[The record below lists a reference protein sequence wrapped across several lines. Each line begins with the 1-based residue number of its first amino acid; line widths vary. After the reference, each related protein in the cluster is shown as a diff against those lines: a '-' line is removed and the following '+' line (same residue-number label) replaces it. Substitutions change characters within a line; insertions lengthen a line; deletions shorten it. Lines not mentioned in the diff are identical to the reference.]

1 MKLVRHIV
9 AGRSSADLCASSSR
23 TVLCRYHS
31 NGPMGGRNKIV
42 AYFIAILIFVCSPAY
57 GPPYYPPKGQIVIRS
72 ALTGLQ
78 LIRRLPRFWQTP
90 KGQRAVKQAADEFSP
105 IPITHIGSSP
115 DKLVVAPSV
124 QRPAHVQ
131 TPMDDISRMARPRS
145 PFSQLPGGKSLPLT
159 EGEQMAFSEAATIA
173 RFGNIASAAPY
184 KDAGIA
190 TFLTKDHSRTA
201 AADVI
206 RSAARNARA
215 VASRYAAAAKSERL
229 KKQVLSQEDKQQE
242 SNSINLESLEK
253 QKYEEAKKLDELA
266 DACSALFLF
275 RR

>member
-1 MKLVRHIV
+1 
-9 AGRSSADLCASSSR
+9 
-23 TVLCRYHS
+23 
-31 NGPMGGRNKIV
+31 
-42 AYFIAILIFVCSPAY
+42 
-57 GPPYYPPKGQIVIRS
+57 
-72 ALTGLQ
+72 
-78 LIRRLPRFWQTP
+78 
-90 KGQRAVKQAADEFSP
+90 
-105 IPITHIGSSP
+105 
-115 DKLVVAPSV
+115 
-124 QRPAHVQ
+124 
-131 TPMDDISRMARPRS
+131 MDDISRMARPRS

-275 RR
+275 RRWDSVDDQPWPIFNSFGAGLTRFTVGVPLLELGWIAQGSLMPQLPGAWRLTRRVKAKTVSIALSEQQVFLYKSAIADHRKLEAILHQNAPD